1 MADKTTGELQGVPVG
16 ELPVAPDVYDDTLIP
31 VEQQGVAYHI
41 TGAQWKA
48 YAVAAASA
56 AADRATEAQRLAES
70 YTNHPPVPGE
80 NGNWQ
85 VWNGEKY
92 VDSGKRS
99 EPPTEEAVVAAVL
112 ATFPVAEEASF

>member
-1 MADKTTGELQGVPVG
+1 MADKTVG
-16 ELPVAPDVYDDTLIP
+16 ELPNLTDIQADALLL
-31 VEQQGVAYHI
+31 VEFQGKAYNL

-56 AADRATEAQRLAES
+56 AADRATEAQKLAES

-80 NGNWQ
+80 NGNWL
-85 VWNGEKY
+85 VWDGTKY

-99 EPPTEEAVVAAVL
+99 EAPTKEEVVSDVL